1 MRSSAVSLSWLSC
14 LVACSGGGGGSAP
27 VLDYGS
33 APLLLRVGEP
43 VAFAG
48 VAGLGSDFVATPPL
62 PNGLLLDPTTGAIT
76 GSAVGVA
83 AGTTH
88 QITGTLGGMPV
99 TATLQ
104 LAIGAALPAEV
115 AWLEPGFAI
124 ERFAALT
131 EPPGKFAL
139 APDGRA
145 FVSERSSG
153 VIRLIDADG
162 TLQATPFATVHVTT
176 GSHRG
181 LLGLAVSPD
190 FASDQRVFALATV
203 PAGSGQPE
211 RSVLYR
217 WTEVAGIGQNQVVL
231 RADLPVAT
239 INNGGALCF
248 DDSGMLV
255 VSIGDTES
263 PTAAQSDG
271 SLAGKLLRLDP
282 ADGSPA
288 PGNPVPGS
296 PVLCKGL
303 RNVFALAREPN
314 SGGLFAADNGPADN
328 DELLLVQPGRNF
340 QWGAAPGVD
349 FGAATG
355 LLLRLWPD
363 VVVPTGLAFV
373 PPAAAAWPTAHRESL
388 FLSLYD
394 EEVVERFR
402 MSGALRT
409 EIDAEQRF
417 LAMAP
422 DGVRHKPVDLQWGPD
437 GRMWLLTFEALYR
450 IDRIR

>member
-1 MRSSAVSLSWLSC
+1 MRAAPSSLLWLSLLC
-14 LVACSGGGGGSAP
+14 ACSGGGGGSAP

-33 APLLLRVGEP
+33 EPLRVRVGEA
-43 VAFAG
+43 VMLAG
-48 VAGLGSDFVATPPL
+48 VNGLGSGFVATPPL
-62 PNGLLLDPTTGAIT
+62 PNGLLLDASSGAIT
-76 GSAVGVA
+76 GSATGASA
-83 AGTTH
+83 ASTH
-88 QITGTLGGMPV
+88 QVSGLVGDV
-99 TATLQ
+99 TVSATLQ
-104 LAIGAALPAEV
+104 IAIGAALPAEV

-124 ERFAALT
+124 ERFASLT
-131 EPPGKFAL
+131 EAPGKFAL
-139 APDGRA
+139 APDGSV

-153 VIRLIDADG
+153 VVRRIDAGG
-162 TLQATPFATVHVTT
+162 TLQATPFATVQVTT

-181 LLGLAVSPD
+181 LLGLAVSPT
-190 FASDQRVFALATV
+190 FASDHFVFALATV

-217 WTEVAGIGQNQVVL
+217 WTEVSGIGQNQLVL
-231 RADLPVAT
+231 RSDLPVAT
-239 INNGGALCF
+239 INNGGAMCF
-248 DDSGMLV
+248 DQGGMLV
-255 VSIGDTES
+255 VSIGDTETPS
-263 PTAAQSDG
+263 AAQSDG

-282 ADGSPA
+282 ADGSAA
-288 PGNPVPGS
+288 PDNPQSGS

-340 QWGAAPGVD
+340 QWGASPGVD

-373 PPAAAAWPTAHRESL
+373 PNDAVDWPVAHRESL
-388 FLSLYD
+388 FLSMYD

-402 MSGALRT
+402 LSGALRT
-409 EIDAEQRF
+409 EIDDEQRF
-417 LAMAP
+417 LSMVPA
-422 DGVRHKPVDLQWGPD
+422 GVQNKPVDLQWGPD
-437 GRMWLLTFEALYR
+437 GVLWLLTFEALYR